1 MFEMEEEDTASAIAA
16 AAATSTNSNTNPPPP
31 PAPPVAAGRGG
42 GGHGRGGG
50 GAGGRGRGRGR
61 GGGGGRG
68 GRPPGARNYRNDIL
82 IDIVDKMRPIGLE
95 AWKAV
100 AAAYMVD
107 AAEESPRDA
116 KDLRDHWV
124 KKLCNNYKI
133 LHAEESS
140 NLNICLPALNMAGE
154 SRISN
159 LEQKYLR

>member
-1 MFEMEEEDTASAIAA
+1 MFEMEEEDTAAIAA
-16 AAATSTNSNTNPPPP
+16 AADSNTNPPPP

-107 AAEESPRDA
+107 AAEDSPRDA

-124 KKLCNNYKI
+124 KKLCATAVVEGRQRI
-133 LHAEESS
+133 RAIVSVAPS
-140 NLNICLPALNMAGE
+140 QSQ
-154 SRISN
+154 SRG
-159 LEQKYLR
+159 